1 MKSTKMKTSKK
12 NIDRVVTKM
21 YVALISMCMMASQ
34 AMSQTAKDADRRDAD
49 STAIVATLHKQ
60 LQGKRPS
67 TVAAIVAHR
76 GFWQTP
82 GSAQNSL
89 TALRKAQELGV
100 YSSETD
106 CWLTADN
113 HIVQNHD
120 GKIGDTVLRNVTF
133 DEVKKLRLANCEP
146 VPQLR
151 DMLRSVTESPSPTI
165 LRIEIKE
172 HDTKK
177 RTLQCAR
184 LVAKEVKR
192 CGAGNKVEFTSF
204 NLDACRELQKMF
216 PNATV
221 YYLKGGMAPADVM
234 KLGINGLNYNIKEV
248 RDNPQWVDEAHK
260 LGMKMCVWT
269 AENIHDMVE
278 MNVRGVDLMSSN
290 RPALAMMVRN
300 IIEQERNT
308 STEKR

>member
-1 MKSTKMKTSKK
+1 MNGYNSNIGRCIMKAA
-12 NIDRVVTKM
+12 IALVTACIM
-21 YVALISMCMMASQ
+21 SVP
-34 AMSQTAKDADRRDAD
+34 AMSQTSEEKKRTAD
-49 STAIVATLHKQ
+49 STAIVTELHKQ
-60 LQGKRPS
+60 LQGKLLS
-67 TVAAIVAHR
+67 VVAGIVAHR
-76 GFWQTP
+76 GFWQTE

-106 CWLTADN
+106 SWLTTDN

-120 GKIGDTVLRNVTF
+120 GKIGDTVLRNVKYN
-133 DEVKKLRLANCEP
+133 EVKKLRLPNGEP
-146 VPQLR
+146 VPQLG
-151 DMLRSVTESPSPTI
+151 DMLTCVARSQSPTI

-192 CGAGNKVEFTSF
+192 CRASHKVEFTSF
-204 NLDACRELQKMF
+204 SLEACRELRRLF

-221 YYLKGGMAPADVM
+221 YYLKGGMAPSDVQKM
-234 KLGINGLNYNIKEV
+234 GINGLNYHIKEI
-248 RDNPQWVDEAHK
+248 RDNPQWVGEAHK

-269 AENIHDMVE
+269 ADNIHDIVE
-278 MNVRGVDLMSSN
+278 MNVRGVDLISSN
-290 RPALAMMVRN
+290 KPALTMMVRHML
-300 IIEQERNT
+300 EERI
-308 STEKR
+308 KK